1 MRKKLLTGIKI
12 REEMERLEADRK
24 KITEEADE
32 KLEMETVLHLS
43 RHNAGNLKTTA
54 SATESK
60 TSKSLLNNFIDKGRL
75 QKTLMAKSNSV
86 EKWGVRIFS

>member
-1 MRKKLLTGIKI
+1 MSLVEYGYEPIGRTVTIKK
-12 REEMERLEADRK
+12 EQE
-24 KITEEADE
+24 EEADE

-60 TSKSLLNNFIDKGRL
+60 TSKSLLNNFIHKGRL